1 MASKWQPGKPGRPP
15 QWAIDGGLVPS
26 KGIVAAVKKTI
37 EKDSSNSMKGK
48 WGKPGR
54 PPKWFM
60 EEQTKATEIDLVD
73 EVDEIDEEASVGQL
87 SAFESEMIKMRQEA
101 N

>member
-15 QWAIDGGLVPS
+15 QWAIDSGLVPS

-37 EKDSSNSMKGK
+37 QKDSSNSMKGK

-54 PPKWFM
+54 PPKWFL
-60 EEQTKATEIDLVD
+60 EEQTQAAELVHEVD
-73 EVDEIDEEASVGQL
+73 EVD
-87 SAFESEMIKMRQEA
+87 
-101 N
+101 